1 MNLDIGKIIFVLTG
15 SPPKLLPG
23 RIIEQITSRKVAGEI
38 TTHIVEFSNGQNYT
52 LEKIDKPWFSSL
64 DSAKEYLTSE
74 AQKMIDTV
82 ILEGSKR
89 ASEAFESPD
98 LEVQES
104 QQELEVENQTSEE
117 VFIDLGDGKKAKIT
131 LPEGLTL

>member
-1 MNLDIGKIIFVLTG
+1 MNLDIGKIVFVLTG

-23 RIIEQITSRKVAGEI
+23 RIIEQITSRKIAGEI

-74 AQKMIDTV
+74 AQKMIDAV

-89 ASEAFESPD
+89 ASDSFESSNSEDNREFKVEEPTPD
-98 LEVQES
+98 
-104 QQELEVENQTSEE
+104 EE
-117 VFIDLGDGKKAKIT
+117 VFIDLGDGKKARVT

>member
-1 MNLDIGKIIFVLTG
+1 MNLDIGKIVFVLTG

-23 RIIEQITSRKVAGEI
+23 RIIEQITSRKVVGVI

-74 AQKMIDTV
+74 AQKMIDAV

-89 ASEAFESPD
+89 ASDSFESSNSEDNREFKVEEPTPD
-98 LEVQES
+98 
-104 QQELEVENQTSEE
+104 EE
-117 VFIDLGDGKKAKIT
+117 VFIDLGDGKKARVT